1 MQRSA
6 MVEMFRERLVE
17 VIAKTGLSRSAFA
30 RRVGIDRST
39 LSQILSAS
47 ANRLPR
53 VETLEAIARSEQIS
67 IDWLVGLSEAG
78 GLQPNVVP
86 HRVEIA
92 PGSGSRSD
100 ERIAHW
106 YAEAAGYKVRY
117 VPSTIPDLLKLPE
130 VFDYEYSSSVAATPE
145 RQQELGEHLLDY
157 QRRPETDMEVCTARQ
172 GIEALAHGWGLWR
185 GLAPEL
191 RRRQLEQ
198 MARITE
204 ELYPTFRYFLFDGL
218 THYSVPVTIFGP
230 QRAAIY
236 IGQMYLVLSS
246 RELIVTLTAHF
257 DELIRHAAVQAHEVW
272 VYLRELASE
281 L

>member
-1 MQRSA
+1 
-6 MVEMFRERLVE
+6 MVEIFRQRLVE
-17 VIAKTGLSRSAFA
+17 VIAKTRLSRSAFA

-39 LSQILSAS
+39 LSQILSERAD
-47 ANRLPR
+47 RLPR

-92 PGSGSRSD
+92 PGSRSPSD
-100 ERIAHW
+100 ERVAEW

-117 VPSTIPDLLKLPE
+117 VPSTIPDLLKMPE
-130 VFDYEYSSSVAATPE
+130 VFDYEYGSSVAATPE
-145 RQQELGEHLLDY
+145 RQQQMGERLLDY
-157 QRRPETDMEVCTARQ
+157 QRRPETDMEVCSARQ
-172 GIEALAHGWGLWR
+172 GIEALAYGWGLWN

-191 RRRQLEQ
+191 RKGQLEQ

-246 RELIVTLTAHF
+246 RELIQTLTAHF
-257 DELIRHAAVQAHEVW
+257 DELIRHAAVQANEVW